1 MLTTPVAGGRWR
13 KVAAAGARAWW
24 VMHLGQHGWWTI
36 RVAMQQ
42 AARHGFGAAAM
53 RGALRGIFEHA
64 RAGMWLGKGKQ
75 QQPYSRQPELAT
87 SLPRGEDRSSIMLSG
102 GL

>member
-1 MLTTPVAGGRWR
+1 MGDAP
-13 KVAAAGARAWW
+13 
-24 VMHLGQHGWWTI
+24 
-36 RVAMQQ
+36 
-42 AARHGFGAAAM
+42 GAAWVVDNQSCDAASGEA
-53 RGALRGIFEHA
+53 RIWCCGNAWRLKGHLEHA